1 MRSAASRSW
10 YASSGFAWIARER
23 ANSASR
29 RSSIALIARWPRALG
44 SLNRRGAVAS
54 PQGAPAPAPWVSF
67 RLMSLNQCEDH
78 AIERAVSLLELERG
92 LLGRE
97 RPAARD
103 VRDLGHEARA
113 EEEERL
119 RRFTERQPA
128 PLRLDPVFA
137 PEDLGLRDE
146 LLATDRARRVEATEE
161 QLAHANPALTEPAE
175 RILVEPRV
183 PVLRHHIH
191 ADASSELGRDPV
203 GRLAERRERLTAG
216 VTGAREH
223 RVDRG
228 AQESPVPA
236 RCGEDID
243 LPVVGPAAKGV
254 GVDAE
259 DPARLPQRQPV
270 IALERR
276 CFGDTANLGESQT
289 PRRGWLMAHF
299 DDVYRDVYY
308 ESWHAWFGSRCT
320 SSSARS
326 NCSRGGPG
334 SWESPRPSSSGM
346 ASIKSAVFHRSFP
359 IVKSRGARRGLSS
372 ATE

>member
-10 YASSGFAWIARER
+10 YASSGFAWMARER

-44 SLNRRGAVAS
+44 SLNRGGAL
-54 PQGAPAPAPWVSF
+54 PLGPRVSF
-67 RLMSLNQCEDH
+67 RLMSLDQCEDH

-103 VRDLGHEARA
+103 VRDLGHETRA
-113 EEEERL
+113 KEEKGL
-119 RRFTERQPA
+119 RGLAQRQPTT
-128 PLRLDPVFA
+128 LRLDPVFA
-137 PEDLGLRDE
+137 PENLGLRDE

-183 PVLRHHIH
+183 PVLRHHVH
-191 ADASSELGRDPV
+191 ADASTELGRDPV
-203 GRLAERRERLTAG
+203 GRLAERRERLTTR
-216 VTGAREH
+216 VTGRGEH

-228 AQESPVPA
+228 AQESPVAA

-270 IALERR
+270 IA
-276 CFGDTANLGESQT
+276 
-289 PRRGWLMAHF
+289 
-299 DDVYRDVYY
+299 
-308 ESWHAWFGSRCT
+308 
-320 SSSARS
+320 
-326 NCSRGGPG
+326 
-334 SWESPRPSSSGM
+334 
-346 ASIKSAVFHRSFP
+346 
-359 IVKSRGARRGLSS
+359 
-372 ATE
+372 

>member
-44 SLNRRGAVAS
+44 SLNRGGAL
-54 PQGAPAPAPWVSF
+54 PLGPRVSF
-67 RLMSLNQCEDH
+67 RLMSLDQCEDH

-113 EEEERL
+113 EEEECL

-128 PLRLDPVFA
+128 PLRLDPVLA
-137 PEDLGLRDE
+137 PEGLGLRDE

-161 QLAHANPALTEPAE
+161 QFAHANPALAEPAE
-175 RILVEPRV
+175 RVLVEPRV
-183 PVLRHHIH
+183 PVLRHHVH
-191 ADASSELGRDPV
+191 ADASTELRRDPV
-203 GRLAERRERLTAG
+203 GRLAERGERLTPR

-236 RCGEDID
+236 RCGEDVN
-243 LPVVGPAAKGV
+243 LSVVGPAAERV
-254 GVDAE
+254 GVHAE
-259 DPARLPQRQPV
+259 DAAPLPQRQPV
-270 IALERR
+270 TLLERPR
-276 CFGDTANLGESQT
+276 FWGNPNLGGSQT
-289 PRRGWLMAHF
+289 L
-299 DDVYRDVYY
+299 
-308 ESWHAWFGSRCT
+308 
-320 SSSARS
+320 
-326 NCSRGGPG
+326 
-334 SWESPRPSSSGM
+334 
-346 ASIKSAVFHRSFP
+346 
-359 IVKSRGARRGLSS
+359 
-372 ATE
+372 